1 MTTADAPQTAL
12 VTGAAG
18 GMGAAI
24 SKALLQSGHRVILA
38 DRDADTVR
46 KLAAELG
53 DASLAL
59 PLDITDKAAVD
70 GIIDNLPPAWRRI
83 DILVNNAGHDIG
95 GRTRFDLGSAD
106 DWSAIIETNLIGLMR
121 VTRAL
126 LPPMVA
132 RDTGDIVNMSSISAL
147 RIVPDM
153 AAYTT
158 SKAGVRAFTDVL
170 RGELAETGIRVTEIL
185 PASPAPASF
194 ARAIAATRSRRRT
207 TSTPSRWRWSR
218 TTWRAASRLR
228 SPSRAACR
236 SRSWSSC
243 RSTAG
248 RRHPAVDADLQQRP
262 PLRRARLEGN
272 SPLKPDPCDLEPE
285 PYFFGQIALAKARLS
300 GNTVTGTPDCHWMM
314 VSPASTRRPLSS
326 NLMRPPG

>member
-1 MTTADAPQTAL
+1 MGNADMTTENSPRIAL

-24 SKALLQSGHRVILA
+24 SKALVQSGHRVILA
-38 DRDADTVR
+38 DRTADALA
-46 KLAAELG
+46 KLATELG
-53 DASLAL
+53 EAALAL

-70 GIIDNLPPAWRRI
+70 GIIDSLPPTWQRI

-126 LPPMVA
+126 LPPMVQ

-185 PASPAPASF
+185 PGLTRTSIIRTRYRGDTVKEKEYFDTFKMALEPQDVARCISF
-194 ARAIAATRSRRRT
+194 ALAQPR
-207 TSTPSRWRWSR
+207 
-218 TTWRAASRLR
+218 
-228 SPSRAACR
+228 
-236 SRSWSSC
+236 
-243 RSTAG
+243 G
-248 RRHPAVDADLQQRP
+248 V
-262 PLRRARLEGN
+262 
-272 SPLKPDPCDLEPE
+272 
-285 PYFFGQIALAKARLS
+285 QIAQLVVLPVNR
-300 GNTVTGTPDCHWMM
+300 W
-314 VSPASTRRPLSS
+314 
-326 NLMRPPG
+326 